1 MNAKS
6 KIADMAV
13 NVSDAAS
20 TNLTEGLA
28 TGQAQIEHTQ
38 TQVKHG
44 MDKVMRGAEDFV
56 AFGQGNVEALVKFGQ
71 IWAAG
76 MQDLSKQVAATAQ
89 TSMEETV
96 ATMKAL
102 ASTRSIKDAF
112 ELQSSYARASM
123 EKAMAETGRLT
134 DASFK
139 LAEQAVAPLTARV
152 TMAVEKFGKVG

>member
-13 NVSDAAS
+13 NVSEAAS
-20 TNLTEGLA
+20 ANMTEGLA
-28 TGQAQIEHTQ
+28 AGHAQIEHTQ
-38 TQVKHG
+38 TQVKQG

-56 AFGQGNVEALVKFGQ
+56 AFGQGNVEALVKSGQ

-76 MQDLSKQVAATAQ
+76 MQDLTKQVAATAQ

-96 ATMKAL
+96 ATLKAL

-112 ELQSSYARASM
+112 ELQSSFARAAM